1 MGGIWLHTAS
11 LGGAGGERNMDS
23 PVAGM
28 QGSLGKA
35 FVSLEGRGQVYR
47 DFRRKMSLVSVFT
60 HAELLGLRC
69 WFLLI
74 RIHWEL
80 FNRIFSF

>member
-1 MGGIWLHTAS
+1 MGLHSGLPRREPAGS
-11 LGGAGGERNMDS
+11 HLLSQRGGAGVERIS
-23 PVAGM
+23 
-28 QGSLGKA
+28 
-35 FVSLEGRGQVYR
+35 
-47 DFRRKMSLVSVFT
+47 RKIRLVCVFI

-74 RIHWEL
+74 PIHWEL